1 MTTSASDRRVVLHLS
16 GRDRPGITSAVT
28 RILSSEG
35 GRLIDIGQS
44 VLHGYLALSAIAD
57 FAPGSDGL
65 RQILF
70 EVSRLGMKLEVL
82 PFSEE
87 GVTPT
92 SMAAPFSL
100 MLLGSLGDGRAVART
115 TKFLAEHQMNILE
128 LKTLQGNGALRGL
141 EISAEL
147 PRGSKDSAEALF
159 AIRGE
164 LLKLSGELGVD
175 LAVQRDDIY
184 RRNRRMVCMDV
195 DSTFVQMEVIDEL
208 ARLAGAGEKVAAITE
223 RAMRGEMDFK
233 QALAERVSALK
244 GLSFERAK
252 SLLNSV
258 PLTPGAEQLARTL
271 KGLGYQV
278 GLVSGGF
285 DFFVDELKRRFD
297 LDFAFAN
304 RLEVENGLLTGRV
317 LGTVVDAER
326 KAQLLRDMAQVYRC
340 RLEQTVAIGDGANDM
355 MMLQT
360 AGLGIAFRAKPKLQ
374 SVADLSLNRSGLD
387 GVLDLMGLSAG
398 G

>member
-1 MTTSASDRRVVLHLS
+1 MSVSDRRVVLHLS
-16 GRDRPGITSAVT
+16 GHDRPGITSTVT
-28 RILSSEG
+28 KILASEG
-35 GRLIDIGQS
+35 GKLIDIGQS
-44 VLHGYLALSAIAD
+44 CLHGYLALSAIVE
-57 FAPGSDGL
+57 FTPGSDAL

-70 EVSRLGMKLEVL
+70 AVGRLGMKLEVE
-82 PFSEE
+82 PFADGKSS
-87 GVTPT
+87 TFP
-92 SMAAPFSL
+92 SRPPLSL
-100 MLLGSLGDGRAVART
+100 MLLGSLDDGKAVART
-115 TKFLAEHQMNILE
+115 TSFLAEKQMNILE
-128 LKTLQGNGALRGL
+128 LKTLPGVDGLRGL
-141 EISAEL
+141 EITAEVPNGSIDSEESL
-147 PRGSKDSAEALF
+147 RPLRGS
-159 AIRGE
+159 
-164 LLKLSGELGVD
+164 LLQLGAELGVD

-233 QALAERVSALK
+233 GALHERVATLK
-244 GLSFERAK
+244 GLSVEKAR
-252 SLLNSV
+252 SLLESV
-258 PLTPGAEQLARTL
+258 PLTPGAEDLVRTL
-271 KGLGYQV
+271 KSLGYHV

-297 LDFAFAN
+297 MDFAFAN
-304 RLEVENGLLTGRV
+304 RLETQDGKLTGRV
-317 LGTVVDAER
+317 LGTIVDAER

-355 MMLQT
+355 LMLQT

-387 GVLDLMGLSAG
+387 GVLDLMGLNGAP
-398 G
+398 

>member
-1 MTTSASDRRVVLHLS
+1 
-16 GRDRPGITSAVT
+16 
-28 RILSSEG
+28 
-35 GRLIDIGQS
+35 
-44 VLHGYLALSAIAD
+44 
-57 FAPGSDGL
+57 
-65 RQILF
+65 
-70 EVSRLGMKLEVL
+70 
-82 PFSEE
+82 
-87 GVTPT
+87 
-92 SMAAPFSL
+92 
-100 MLLGSLGDGRAVART
+100 
-115 TKFLAEHQMNILE
+115 MNILE
-128 LKTLQGNGALRGL
+128 LKTLQGRGALRGL
-141 EISAEL
+141 EISAEI
-147 PRGSKDSAEALF
+147 PRGSADTAENLLAL
-159 AIRGE
+159 RGE
-164 LLKLSGELGVD
+164 ILKLSSELGVD
-175 LAVQRDDIY
+175 LAIQRDDVY

-233 QALAERVSALK
+233 QALHERVLALK
-244 GLSFERAK
+244 GLSFEKAK
-252 SLLNSV
+252 SLLQSV
-258 PLTPGAEQLARTL
+258 PLTPGAEDLARTL
-271 KGLGYQV
+271 KNLGYQV

-326 KAQLLRDMAQVYRC
+326 KAQLLRDMCQVYRC

-355 MMLQT
+355 LMLQT

-387 GVLDLMGLSAG
+387 GVLDLMGLHAAL
-398 G
+398 